1 MELGQVG
8 KSEEEKRQESQT
20 NAHNTVGK
28 GEIPLKGVVRLSGES
43 LHLEIK
49 MLQLL
54 RGGNRGNTKIREEA
68 RASD

>member
-1 MELGQVG
+1 MGR
-8 KSEEEKRQESQT
+8 KIRKEEKRQESQT

-28 GEIPLKGVVRLSGES
+28 EEIPLKGVVRLSGES

-54 RGGNRGNTKIREEA
+54 RGGNRGDTKIREES

>member
-1 MELGQVG
+1 MGR
-8 KSEEEKRQESQT
+8 KIRKEEKRQESQT

-54 RGGNRGNTKIREEA
+54 RGGNRGNTKTREEA